1 MDRAC
6 QRLMSERR
14 SSAAPETIDDSS
26 SLIRGLDSERG
37 SRLRKLLQVR
47 FQIIRSARIE
57 NVGKSQSCM
66 VSSYADVVVVNVT
79 GILTARLSTDAAS
92 ANRILSTS
100 ADWPYVF

>member
-1 MDRAC
+1 MAHIPKISVTH
-6 QRLMSERR
+6 LLP
-14 SSAAPETIDDSS
+14 AAAYAAAI
-26 SLIRGLDSERG
+26 IR
-37 SRLRKLLQVR
+37 VR
-47 FQIIRSARIE
+47 FHIIRSARIE
-57 NVGKSQSCM
+57 NVGKSQTCM